1 MYLVTM
7 KDGSTEQIKFFDG
20 GGCFIGGGG
29 YNVACYDEQGNFCE
43 IPQAEIL
50 SVVDE
55 SGEVYTDFGN
65 NLFDGHPYPKAV
77 A

>member
-1 MYLVTM
+1 MYKVTM
-7 KDGSTEQIKFFDG
+7 KDGSTEQIKVFDG
-20 GGCFIGGGG
+20 GGCFIGGG
-29 YNVACYDEQGNFCE
+29 YDVACIDERGNSRE

-55 SGEVYTDFGN
+55 NGKVYTDFGN
-65 NLFDGHPYPKAV
+65 NLFEGHPYPEA